1 MIMSELH
8 GIPKQYGMI
17 VIIFGLVFFFPLLG
31 FTIELLN
38 DLTEKSGWS
47 VLMFGLTMVAM
58 VASIFMIGFGSN
70 IIYYH
75 DKKDDDK
82 TIDEKAENSEFR
94 PNS

>member
-1 MIMSELH
+1 MSELH

-17 VIIFGLVFFFPLLG
+17 VIIFGLIFFFPLLG

-58 VASIFMIGFGSN
+58 IASILMIGFGSN

-82 TIDEKAENSEFR
+82 TINEKAENSEFR
-94 PNS
+94 PTS